1 MKCAFSRVS
10 SNGTPCRCGCRR
22 STPTATLVGELSK
35 ASTSA
40 AMSLPSTRN
49 AFQPNACHLSSTGSV
64 RRIPSV
70 GPSACRALTST
81 IAVTLS
87 NPWWAACSA
96 ASHVEPSSSS
106 PSESRLYTRAGL
118 PRWRSPSP
126 IPVATVRPCPSE
138 PPEISIPGV

>member
-10 SNGTPCRCGCRR
+10 SNGTPQPMRVSQINTDGEPLCAR
-22 STPTATLVGELSK
+22 SSSN

-40 AMSLPSTRN
+40 AMSLPSTRS
-49 AFQPNACHLSSTGSV
+49 AFHPNACHLSSTGSV

-87 NPWWAACSA
+87 NPWCAHCSA
-96 ASHVEPSSSS
+96 ASHVDPSSSS
-106 PSESRLYTRAGL
+106 PSDSRL
-118 PRWRSPSP
+118 
-126 IPVATVRPCPSE
+126 
-138 PPEISIPGV
+138 